1 MGNQNGWYSYNVRF
15 LNFELTMK
23 PFNLEEYYKNPS
35 RKVVTRYGKSV
46 KIHCTNFH
54 LFNQDII
61 AEIEGEDASFSFNRY
76 GQLYGS
82 LEECPEDLFFV
93 TEKHHEGWVSIY
105 VDSKNIMYT
114 GACIHKSKDDAEKTG
129 KERPGYITTIKIEW
143 EE

>member
-1 MGNQNGWYSYNVRF
+1 
-15 LNFELTMK
+15 MK
-23 PFNLEEYYKNPS
+23 QFNLEEYLKNPS
-35 RKVVTRYGKSV
+35 RKVVTRDGRSV

-82 LEECPEDLFFV
+82 LEECPEDLFFA
-93 TEKHHEGWVSIY
+93 TEKKEGWISIY
-105 VDSKNIMYT
+105 RGKYGPLAGNVIFASKEE
-114 GACIHKSKDDAEKTG
+114 AEESNRHCCGFTQG
-129 KERPGYITTIKIEW
+129 LYMTSVKIEW